1 MYKLSILSFLL
12 YAVSFFFGCSVPQ
25 YIWPQNDVEFYEINQ
40 KTLKKKILIASRK
53 SEYKIKIVE
62 KIQTAFRNRD
72 IYIKTIGIETLKQ
85 EDANQYSAVL
95 IINTSMGWEIDRK
108 VESFLNKYGDLNS
121 IIVLT
126 TSAGGDI
133 LPDMDG
139 RQVDAISSASVK
151 ENINQTADKIIS
163 KIENLLKKTLDT

>member
-1 MYKLSILSFLL
+1 MYKFAILSFFTLC
-12 YAVSFFFGCSVPQ
+12 SFFFFGCTVPQ

-62 KIQTAFRNRD
+62 KVRTAFRN
-72 IYIKTIGIETLKQ
+72 
-85 EDANQYSAVL
+85 
-95 IINTSMGWEIDRK
+95 

-133 LPDMDG
+133 LPDMDD